1 LELGQRARGGRP
13 EDAVDSATV
22 ESQPAQP
29 GLQRDHVVATQ
40 VRRHELEVTIAETPR
55 GLDER
60 QPRRLVTGAVVTQA
74 AVTLER
80 PDCRFRRL
88 AVLTT
93 ASRGKPRRPEAALEV
108 AYGVA
113 VLPAGQR
120 EETRNSSSSWSI
132 WALPLAPTRRLCTSP
147 PENTSSVG
155 MLITL

>member
-13 EDAVDSATV
+13 EDAVDSAAV
-22 ESQPAQP
+22 EAQPAQP
-29 GLQRDHVVATQ
+29 GLERDHVVATQ
-40 VRRHELEVTIAETPR
+40 VGRHELEVTIAEPPR

-60 QPRRLVTGAVVTQA
+60 QPRRLVTRAVVAQA

-80 PDCRFRRL
+80 PNCRFRRL

-93 ASRGKPRRPEAALEV
+93 AGRDEPRRPEAALEI

-120 EETRNSSSSWSI
+120 EETRNSSSSWSS

>member
-1 LELGQRARGGRP
+1 M
-13 EDAVDSATV
+13 
-22 ESQPAQP
+22 
-29 GLQRDHVVATQ
+29 VA
-40 VRRHELEVTIAETPR
+40 
-55 GLDER
+55 
-60 QPRRLVTGAVVTQA
+60 QA

-80 PDCRFRRL
+80 PDGRFRRL

-93 ASRGKPRRPEAALEV
+93 PGRGKPRRPEAALEV

-120 EETRNSSSSWSI
+120 EETRNSSSSWSS